1 MSTLASDTEMPDRP
15 AQSPFRVNDEWSET
29 NYVWLHGDPDDKW
42 LDGLMDSLRRF
53 VNLGRPASETPDQ
66 WTVCTRKVGH
76 TLLAQVQDGFVPQK
90 FFGRITSMTSAEAPG
105 VFDPWYRYEYQD
117 EAYRI
122 DLDEP
127 AKLTDAA

>member
-1 MSTLASDTEMPDRP
+1 
-15 AQSPFRVNDEWSET
+15 
-29 NYVWLHGDPDDKW
+29 
-42 LDGLMDSLRRF
+42 
-53 VNLGRPASETPDQ
+53 
-66 WTVCTRKVGH
+66 VCTRKVGH